1 MAIKFLN
8 TVAVDTNVL
17 YVDAINNR
25 VGIGTNNPDAKLSVS
40 DDGQAVFEI
49 TPFTNDYGTT
59 LRSYDTVD
67 ETFNYL
73 SYKASIHT
81 FYIGD
86 AAKVRINSSG
96 NVGIGTTS
104 PSEKLHVVGNAFLS
118 ANSAFKASYNNTDSY
133 HGSMRWAGLQLGNN
147 GVNKIVAGRT
157 AAGGSFQF
165 WTNNTNDTANYT
177 VTADGI
183 MTMAMTNAGN
193 VGIGTTNPASKLD
206 VQGGMSQ
213 FSTTLTNNEDWENS
227 PISINER
234 GQVGSAQSADKY
246 APNLN
251 FHWAGRASK
260 SLWLGANGQLN
271 FGEYSAAG
279 IPANPADGQINSAI
293 FYGDHKGTINTA
305 TTGTTQTAGNNSTKI
320 ATTAYADAAAGA
332 VPIGNY
338 LPLAGG
344 TMTGVTQF
352 NDHTQHGDQV
362 SAKFGAGNDLQIY
375 HDGSNSY
382 IDNNTG
388 NLTIDSGVHLL
399 ARTATGESLANFYA
413 NGANELFYDNSKK
426 FETTST
432 GVTVTGEGIFTGNV
446 GIGTTSPTG
455 KLDVFRT
462 STNYAVNLSDTLSR
476 SGLVVKSSGAFD
488 SKITFSSGASS
499 RQYIQALNNAATTG
513 RDISINPYGGN
524 VGIGTDAPT
533 SGVGSTRILKVSS
546 NGNSEVNVD
555 HTDGG
560 TSSDIGLFSFSRNG
574 DHLAHMKATHDG
586 ATNSAFMSF
595 HAQPA
600 GGSFSNASSNERM
613 RITSIG
619 RVGIGTTSPNTKLDV
634 ISGTNGGIRISATDT
649 TSNWRDID
657 IRSYVSQ
664 AQANALPDGSAI
676 FTTNPSSQT
685 ETAFSKYGGT
695 VIQGRDDSN
704 SSFAIRLGNGGG
716 HATRMFMGATG
727 ETTFSNTVQASGYKS
742 SDGSAGI
749 TGTMT
754 FVDHGSVTRTITYK
768 NGLVVA
774 TS

>member
-96 NVGIGTTS
+96 DVGIGTTS
-104 PSEKLHVVGNAFLS
+104 PQALLHITGTV
-118 ANSAFKASYNNTDSY
+118 NTDDTKLYLTENNNLLGGFFKYNGDTNINSIGGLDTTERSVISY
-133 HGSMRWAGLQLGNN
+133 PR
-147 GVNKIVAGRT
+147 
-157 AAGGSFQF
+157 
-165 WTNNTNDTANYT
+165 
-177 VTADGI
+177 
-183 MTMAMTNAGN
+183 AGN
-193 VGIGTTNPASKLD
+193 TLSLLTN
-206 VQGGMSQ
+206 
-213 FSTTLTNNEDWENS
+213 STTALYIDSLRTIKFNEYSGTNKTGTPTYLLGTD
-227 PISINER
+227 
-234 GQVGSAQSADKY
+234 
-246 APNLN
+246 
-251 FHWAGRASK
+251 ASGNIVK
-260 SLWLGANGQLN
+260 TNTIPG
-271 FGEYSAAG
+271 SAAG
-279 IPANPADGQINSAI
+279 P
-293 FYGDHKGTINTA
+293 
-305 TTGTTQTAGNNSTKI
+305 
-320 ATTAYADAAAGA
+320 
-332 VPIGNY
+332 Y

-695 VIQGRDDSN
+695 VIQGRDDGN

-716 HATRMFMGATG
+716 YATRMFMGATG